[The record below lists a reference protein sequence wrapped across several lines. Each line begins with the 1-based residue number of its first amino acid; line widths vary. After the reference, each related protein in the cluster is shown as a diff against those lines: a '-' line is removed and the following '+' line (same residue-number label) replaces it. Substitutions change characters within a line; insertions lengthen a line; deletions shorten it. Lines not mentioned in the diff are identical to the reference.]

1 MRKILLTIWLTCLA
15 VAVIVGC
22 SDETNL
28 RPVIT
33 RIEANVTCGVA
44 PVDVQFVAI
53 VTGGD
58 PLPDPTGATA
68 PLTVTWDFDD
78 GSTGNGSITSH
89 RFRTAGGYS
98 VLATVTDNDG
108 DTDTLGVHV
117 EVQADS
123 LFIQA
128 SADTTVTA
136 SMAYFTEPT
145 LGESNGSGGINIRQS
160 VLINEVLAFNQ
171 SIIPNPVNGLYEPV
185 LEIYNPLA
193 EPVTLTNWSLS
204 NDTSVP
210 NKWRF
215 AAGTT
220 LAPGGFL
227 MIWVDNRSIAGPTHT
242 NFHMTGNWTGV
253 PEEYGANGEAIY
265 LYNPSRVLV
274 DRVLLLNQHADQ
286 SFGHLPDAS
295 DDGLATLS
303 VTADLCDFDPE
314 AGFFDR
320 FNFFWDMDDVLGST
334 YPIRE
339 PRHVFN
345 TEDAQLDGGL
355 RQVIVSVYDTHT
367 NVTRFDT
374 VTVTVEMPTK

>member
-1 MRKILLTIWLTCLA
+1 MRKILSTIWLTSLA
-15 VAVIVGC
+15 IAVIVGC

-53 VTGGD
+53 VTGGN
-58 PLPDPTGATA
+58 PIPDPTGSNA

-78 GSTGNGSITSH
+78 GDEANGSIASH
-89 RFRTAGGYS
+89 RFLAPGGYT
-98 VLATVTDNDG
+98 VLATVTDDDG
-108 DTDTLGVHV
+108 DTDTLSVFV
-117 EVQADS
+117 EVQSDS
-123 LFIQA
+123 LYIQA

-136 SMAYFTEPT
+136 SMAYFTAPT
-145 LGESNGSGGINIRQS
+145 LGVSNGSGGINIRQR
-160 VLINEVLAFNQ
+160 VLFNEVLAFNE
-171 SIIPNPVNGLYEPV
+171 SIIQNPVNGLYEPV
-185 LEIYNPLA
+185 LELHNPLA
-193 EPVTLTNWSLS
+193 EPVSLTGWSLS
-204 NDTSVP
+204 DDTSVP
-210 NKWRF
+210 NKWSF
-215 AAGTT
+215 APTASID
-220 LAPGGFL
+220 PGGFL
-227 MIWVDNRSIAGPTHT
+227 MIWVDNRDIAGDDHT

-253 PEEYGANGEAIY
+253 PEEFVGAIY
-265 LYNPSRVLV
+265 LYDASELLV

-303 VTADLCDFDPE
+303 VVADLCGFDPE

-345 TEDAQLDGGL
+345 TEDAQLTGGQ
-355 RQVIVSVYDTHT
+355 REVIVSVYDTHT

-374 VTVTVEMPTK
+374 VTVTVEMPVK

>member
-1 MRKILLTIWLTCLA
+1 M
-15 VAVIVGC
+15 IVGC

-53 VTGGD
+53 VTGGN
-58 PLPDPTGATA
+58 PIPDPTGSNA

-78 GSTGNGSITSH
+78 GDEANGSIASH
-89 RFRTAGGYS
+89 RFLAPGGYT
-98 VLATVTDNDG
+98 VLATVTDDDG
-108 DTDTLGVHV
+108 DTDTLSVFV
-117 EVQADS
+117 EVQSDS
-123 LFIQA
+123 LYIQA

-136 SMAYFTEPT
+136 SMAYFTAPT
-145 LGESNGSGGINIRQS
+145 LGVSNGSGGINIRQR
-160 VLINEVLAFNQ
+160 VLFNEVLAFNE
-171 SIIPNPVNGLYEPV
+171 SIIQNPVNGLYEPV
-185 LEIYNPLA
+185 LELHNPLA
-193 EPVTLTNWSLS
+193 EPVSLTGWSLS
-204 NDTSVP
+204 DDTSVP
-210 NKWRF
+210 NKWSF
-215 AAGTT
+215 APTASID
-220 LAPGGFL
+220 PGGFL
-227 MIWVDNRSIAGPTHT
+227 MIWVDNRDIAGDDHT

-253 PEEYGANGEAIY
+253 PEEFVGAIY
-265 LYNPSRVLV
+265 LYDASELLV

-303 VTADLCDFDPE
+303 VVADLCGFDPE

-345 TEDAQLDGGL
+345 TEDAQLTGGQ
-355 RQVIVSVYDTHT
+355 REVIVSVYDTHT

-374 VTVTVEMPTK
+374 VTVTVEMPVK